1 MFIKLKLLLLL
12 LLILLISCNNYKVTD
27 PFSLDESY
35 GSSNIPVSNI
45 PENVDSK
52 YFIKSDY
59 KEDKIE
65 SIMQEYFN
73 EYNCYIIFLKDTKDN
88 IDNNNII
95 STINTIIKKDKYL
108 KGVSLDLSRADMT
121 KLADNSFTDNKN
133 LIHVK
138 LPNTITTIGVSA
150 FSGCLVLKTINFP
163 ASITEISQEAFK
175 SCRSLYLADISKTK
189 MTIINNGIFNDC
201 ASLITIMLPETIIDG
216 INSKAFYDCA
226 SLKTIN
232 IPSKTKIIGDAV
244 FYNCKSLESIRLNAS
259 ITGMGDRVF
268 SGCVAL
274 KNIEYAGNKSSD
286 ITSVGIDI
294 FDAQLTAKN
303 LYLPNVASDDGSW
316 NNFLGYDWK
325 NKGSIIFGKS
335 MPN

>member
-108 KGVSLDLSRADMT
+108 KGVSLDLSRTDMT

-189 MTIINNGIFNDC
+189 ITIVNNGIFNDC
-201 ASLITIMLPETIIDG
+201 ASLITIILPETIIDG

-244 FYNCKSLESIRLNAS
+244 FYNCKSLASIKLNAS

>member
-1 MFIKLKLLLLL
+1 MFIKLKLLL

-95 STINTIIKKDKYL
+95 STINAIIKKDKYL
-108 KGVSLDLSRADMT
+108 KGVSLDLSRTDMT

-163 ASITEISQEAFK
+163 SSITEISQEAFK

-189 MTIINNGIFNDC
+189 ITIVNNGIFNDC
-201 ASLITIMLPETIIDG
+201 ASLITIILPETIIDG

-244 FYNCKSLESIRLNAS
+244 FYNCKSLASIKLNAS
-259 ITGMGDRVF
+259 ITGIGDRVF
-268 SGCVAL
+268 SGCADL

>member
-1 MFIKLKLLLLL
+1 MFIKLKLLL

-95 STINTIIKKDKYL
+95 STINAIIKKDKYL
-108 KGVSLDLSRADMT
+108 KGVSLDLSRTDMT

-163 ASITEISQEAFK
+163 SSITEISQEAFK

-189 MTIINNGIFNDC
+189 ITIVNNGIFNDC
-201 ASLITIMLPETIIDG
+201 ASLITIILPETIIDG

-244 FYNCKSLESIRLNAS
+244 FYNCKSLASIKLNAS

>member
-1 MFIKLKLLLLL
+1 MFIKLKLLL

-95 STINTIIKKDKYL
+95 STINAIIKKDKYL
-108 KGVSLDLSRADMT
+108 KGVSLDLSRTDMT

-163 ASITEISQEAFK
+163 SSITEISQEAFK

-189 MTIINNGIFNDC
+189 ITIVNNGIFNDC
-201 ASLITIMLPETIIDG
+201 ASLITIILPETIIDG

-244 FYNCKSLESIRLNAS
+244 FYNCKSLASIKLNAS
-259 ITGMGDRVF
+259 ITGIGDRVF
-268 SGCVAL
+268 SGCADL

-286 ITSVGIDI
+286 ITSVGTDI

-316 NNFLGYDWK
+316 DNFLGYDWK

>member
-1 MFIKLKLLLLL
+1 MFIKLKLLLL

-95 STINTIIKKDKYL
+95 STINAIIKKDKYL
-108 KGVSLDLSRADMT
+108 KGVSLDLSRTDMT

-163 ASITEISQEAFK
+163 SSITEISQEAFK

-189 MTIINNGIFNDC
+189 ITIVNNGIFNDC
-201 ASLITIMLPETIIDG
+201 ASLITIILPETIIDG

-244 FYNCKSLESIRLNAS
+244 FYNCKSLASIKLNAS
-259 ITGMGDRVF
+259 ITGIGDRVF
-268 SGCVAL
+268 SGCAAL

-286 ITSVGIDI
+286 ITSVGTDI

-316 NNFLGYDWK
+316 DNFLGYDWK

>member
-1 MFIKLKLLLLL
+1 MFIKLKLLL

-95 STINTIIKKDKYL
+95 STINAIIKKDKYL
-108 KGVSLDLSRADMT
+108 KGVSLDLSRTDMT

-150 FSGCLVLKTINFP
+150 FLGCLVLKTINFP
-163 ASITEISQEAFK
+163 SSITEISQEAFK

-189 MTIINNGIFNDC
+189 ITIVNNGIFNDC
-201 ASLITIMLPETIIDG
+201 ASLITIILPETIIDG

-226 SLKTIN
+226 SLKIIN

>member
-1 MFIKLKLLLLL
+1 MFIKLKLLLL

-27 PFSLDESY
+27 PFYLDESY
-35 GSSNIPVSNI
+35 DSSNIPVSNI

-65 SIMQEYFN
+65 LIMQEYFN

-88 IDNNNII
+88 IDKNNII
-95 STINTIIKKDKYL
+95 STINTIIKKEKYL
-108 KGVSLDLSRADMT
+108 KGVSLDLSRTDII

-138 LPNTITTIGVSA
+138 LPDTIITIGASA

-163 ASITEISQEAFK
+163 DSIIEISQEAFK

-189 MTIINNGIFNDC
+189 MTMINNGIFNDC
-201 ASLITIMLPETIIDG
+201 ASLVTIILPETIING
-216 INSKAFYDCA
+216 INSKAFYDCV

-232 IPSKTKIIGDAV
+232 IPSKTEIIGDAV
-244 FYNCKSLESIRLNAS
+244 FYNCKSLESIRLNAN
-259 ITGMGDRVF
+259 IIGIGDRVF
-268 SGCVAL
+268 SGCSVL

-286 ITSVGIDI
+286 ITSIGIDI
-294 FDAQLTAKN
+294 FDAQLTAIN
-303 LYLPNVASDDGSW
+303 LYLPNVKSDDGSW
-316 NNFLGYDWK
+316 DNFLGYDWK

>member
-1 MFIKLKLLLLL
+1 MFIKLKLLL

-95 STINTIIKKDKYL
+95 STINAIIKKDKYL
-108 KGVSLDLSRADMT
+108 KGVSLDLSRTDMT

-163 ASITEISQEAFK
+163 SSITEISQEAFK

-189 MTIINNGIFNDC
+189 ITIVNNGIFNDC
-201 ASLITIMLPETIIDG
+201 ASLITIILPETIIDG

-226 SLKTIN
+226 SLKIIN

>member
-1 MFIKLKLLLLL
+1 MFIKLKLLL

-95 STINTIIKKDKYL
+95 STINAIIKKDKYL
-108 KGVSLDLSRADMT
+108 KGVSLDLSRTDMT

-163 ASITEISQEAFK
+163 SSITEISQEAFK

-189 MTIINNGIFNDC
+189 ITIVNNGIFNDC
-201 ASLITIMLPETIIDG
+201 ASLITIILPETIIDG

-244 FYNCKSLESIRLNAS
+244 FYNCKSLASIKLNAS
-259 ITGMGDRVF
+259 ITGIGDRVF
-268 SGCVAL
+268 SGCAAL

-286 ITSVGIDI
+286 ITSVGTDI

-316 NNFLGYDWK
+316 DNFLGYDWK

>member
-1 MFIKLKLLLLL
+1 MFIKLKLLL

-95 STINTIIKKDKYL
+95 STINAIIKKDKYL
-108 KGVSLDLSRADMT
+108 KGVSLDLSRTDMT

-163 ASITEISQEAFK
+163 SSITEISQEAFK

-189 MTIINNGIFNDC
+189 ITIVNNGIFNDC
-201 ASLITIMLPETIIDG
+201 ASLITIILPETIIDG

-244 FYNCKSLESIRLNAS
+244 FYNCKSLASIKLNAS
-259 ITGMGDRVF
+259 ITGIGDRVF
-268 SGCVAL
+268 SGCADL

-286 ITSVGIDI
+286 ITSVGTDI